1 MRFWASSSSSAGHT
15 AAKCEQWLSGDSDP
29 ATTID
34 RTPSSSQLEAPKTRP
49 RSLSLANMLPL
60 PVLSARQPADD
71 ERREALS
78 ASLLRKSK
86 SALRNIR
93 SLILTDSPPSSQ
105 IIDPPFPLE
114 DKAHPA
120 PAKPR
125 PDARAQPSVDVR
137 SVVDEVIVDKLDDPE
152 ASTDSN
158 EDSWSPPGTSSM
170 PFEESDQRDGFAHD
184 TALNPPTFK
193 TRAYRAVGRFFTRRF
208 GDEETESNYVD
219 DQWYATRNLRFL
231 AAVWF
236 IVVWALGIG
245 FAHPLHVLM
254 DKIWYYGVGLVCA
267 FAPTFLIV
275 ARWHKRHPILYQIVV
290 CVSTWSWSFYVIL
303 SMYFCG
309 FYDTREQH
317 TYFSCDGKDYIAAFY
332 YFTALQTTALFGLN
346 LHRLPA
352 LLGMVSFYIVSM
364 ALIVPDHH
372 TWTRSMINFLV
383 FHIFLL
389 ILHYHREDSERRLFK
404 MRTKLRK
411 QYRDVVAAQYQR
423 TKAYESK
430 ARLTSYVFHDK
441 SSDSKILAVQNIE
454 ATGAIDEQSREDF
467 EALKGGLSNM
477 SQVLNDVLDFNRLD
491 SGRFEFANAPFAFHQ
506 AVRSLIVPLE
516 IATNARNLKFKVNVD
531 PNIDKV
537 ARQAAYCALGKTP
550 EEIGER
556 DTTDQY
562 DGFVVGD
569 QARLRQVITNL
580 TSNACKFT
588 PEGGSLTLTTKLL
601 KPAKVA
607 LSTMRT
613 DSTVVE
619 DVRGHAPLSQVHLE
633 EHNRGMGSA
642 VDADRILVRVE
653 ISDTGVGIK
662 HEDIVQGK
670 LFSPFNQT
678 SLGIQQGGKGSG
690 LGLALVRSI
699 VKQWGGRLG
708 VKSKV
713 GEGST
718 FWFDVPL
725 GVGNRIPRKE
735 LEVLMADV
743 PGKGA
748 VVDAGGHEPY
758 ALRPSQIKLS
768 EAQSSAA
775 MKGLM
780 EQAGHVNISL
790 PPSRR
795 GGHTRRPSAQLR
807 RGSQVSSSVWT
818 SCSPSSMD
826 DSGAAGSHRR
836 RSDASES
843 YFPEGAE
850 AVREDGEGAWKDGLA
865 REDSGLTARA
875 NGEARANGAN
885 GDATR
890 TNGDAA
896 RGGAR
901 EDTPGA
907 SSVWSRPT
915 PSPSGL
921 PVLVVEDDDVTRS
934 VMVRTL
940 QRLGC
945 DVTTAYDGM
954 NALEVLGVPVPAG
967 TPGSIGT
974 PWSEKGLDELERRF
988 AEGAD
993 GAQGEGR
1000 EAEEGPFALVL
1011 LDNQMPRMFGTKVA
1025 KYLRRARRRDFVVG
1039 LTGNAMVQD
1048 QKEFID
1054 AGADRVYTK
1063 PTTKDTLLEVLAAAR
1078 ERRKAKT
1085 AAVTSLPIPIRPPPE
1100 LRPPPASSSRSQSSS
1115 RSDHPPSQ

>member
-1 MRFWASSSSSAGHT
+1 MRFWPSSSSSAGQT

-29 ATTID
+29 TQMID
-34 RTPSSSQLEAPKTRP
+34 RTPSSSHLEPSKTRP
-49 RSLSLANMLPL
+49 RKSSLAAMLPL
-60 PVLSARQPADD
+60 PVLSARQVDDD

-78 ASLLRKSK
+78 ATLLRKSK

-114 DKAHPA
+114 DKIHSAA
-120 PAKPR
+120 TKPR
-125 PDARAQPSVDVR
+125 NEARPQTSVDS
-137 SVVDEVIVDKLDDPE
+137 SVEVDEVIVDKLDE
-152 ASTDSN
+152 AETSTDSN

-170 PFEESDQRDGFAHD
+170 PFEESDQRDGLAND
-184 TALNPPTFK
+184 MALNPPTFK
-193 TRAYRAVGRFFTRRF
+193 QRALRAVGRFFTRRF
-208 GDEETESNYVD
+208 GDEETESNYID

-254 DKIWYYGVGLVCA
+254 DKIWYYGVGLICA

-275 ARWHKRHPILYQIVV
+275 ARWHKKHPILYQIVV
-290 CVSTWSWSFYVIL
+290 CVSTWSW
-303 SMYFCG
+303 YFCG
-309 FYDTREQH
+309 FYDTGRHH

-352 LLGMVSFYIVSM
+352 LLGMVSFFVVSM

-372 TWTRSMINFLV
+372 TWTRI
-383 FHIFLL
+383 LL

-404 MRTKLRK
+404 MRTRLRK
-411 QYRDVVAAQYQR
+411 QYRVPQYQR

-430 ARLTSYVFHDK
+430 ARLTSRTIPVTDTAPV
-441 SSDSKILAVQNIE
+441 LAVQNIE
-454 ATGAIDEQSREDF
+454 ATGVIDDQSREDF

-516 IATNARNLKFKVNVD
+516 IATNARNLRFKVNVD
-531 PNIDKV
+531 PNIDKA
-537 ARQAAYCALGKTP
+537 ARHAAYRALGKTP
-550 EEIGER
+550 EELDER
-556 DTTDQY
+556 ERNDQY

-588 PEGGSLTLTTKLL
+588 PEGGSLTLTTRLL
-601 KPAKVA
+601 KPQRDP

-619 DVRGHAPLSQVHLE
+619 DVNGQAPLSTVHLE
-633 EHNRGMGSA
+633 EHNRGMGS
-642 VDADRILVRVE
+642 VSLSDADRILVRVE

-662 HEDIVQGK
+662 REDIMQGK

-725 GVGNRIPRKE
+725 GVGNRIPRKD

-743 PGKGA
+743 PGKDSA
-748 VVDAGGHEPY
+748 VNASGHEPY

-807 RGSQVSSSVWT
+807 RGSQVSSSLWT

-836 RSDASES
+836 KSDASGS

-850 AVREDGEGAWKDGLA
+850 AVREDAAGPREDGVAVWKDGVA
-865 REDSGLTARA
+865 REDSGLTVRA
-875 NGEARANGAN
+875 YGETFPDAAQAN
-885 GDATR
+885 GDAAYSSGETSR
-890 TNGDAA
+890 ANGSVAQD
-896 RGGAR
+896 
-901 EDTPGA
+901 DTPAG
-907 SSVWSRPT
+907 SSLRSRPS

-954 NALEVLGVPVPAG
+954 NALEVLGVPVPVG
-967 TPGSIGT
+967 TPGSTGT
-974 PWSEKGLDELERRF
+974 PWSEKGLDEFERRF
-988 AEGAD
+988 TETGAAD
-993 GAQGEGR
+993 SIHGEPR

-1011 LDNQMPRMFGTKVA
+1011 LDNQMPRLFGTKVA

-1054 AGADRVYTK
+1054 AGVDRVYTK

-1078 ERRKAKT
+1078 ERRKART
-1085 AAVTSLPIPIRPPPE
+1085 APIPIPMRPPPE
-1100 LRPPPASSSRSQSSS
+1100 LRSPPASSSSRSQSSS
-1115 RSDHPPSQ
+1115 RSDLPPSQ